1 VDEKRLRKLAGLKN
15 LNETL
20 TTKDFRDLAVV
31 FGSAPTDN
39 LSVKVMTQVVKN
51 FIKLAKAESSGFNE
65 DRFINLLRRE
75 SPRLARSLKGEKEPE
90 GEEDSETNESELNER
105 LEAPSD
111 VATDL
116 TIRISKVTQELDEL
130 FFGPAADP
138 SNEEFDK
145 VGVKKVLALF
155 KKIDNDLK
163 KIEKNVEAVN
173 KMGLI

>member
-1 VDEKRLRKLAGLKN
+1 MEEKRLRKLAGLEN

-20 TTKDFRDLAVV
+20 TTKDFRDLAVI
-31 FGSAPTDN
+31 FGGAATDN
-39 LSVKVMTQVVKN
+39 LSVKVMVKVVGS
-51 FIKLAKAESSGFNE
+51 FIKLAKTESSSFNE
-65 DRFINLLRRE
+65 DRFITLLRKE
-75 SPRLARSLKGEKEPE
+75 SPRLARALKGEKEPE
-90 GEEDSETNESELNER
+90 GDSETNESELNER
-105 LEAPSD
+105 LENPSA

-116 TIRISKVTQELDEL
+116 TIRMSKATQELDEL

-145 VGVKKVLALF
+145 VGVKKVLTLF

-163 KIEKNVEAVN
+163 KVEKNVEAVN

>member
-1 VDEKRLRKLAGLKN
+1 MDEKRLRELAGLKN

-20 TTKDFRDLAVV
+20 TTKDFRDLAVI
-31 FGSAPTDN
+31 FGSAATDN
-39 LSVKVMTQVVKN
+39 LSVKVMVKVVGS
-51 FIKLAKAESSGFNE
+51 FIKLAKAESSSFNE
-65 DRFINLLRRE
+65 DRFITLLRKE
-75 SPRLARSLKGEKEPE
+75 SPRLVRALKGEKEP
-90 GEEDSETNESELNER
+90 EDSETNESELNER

-111 VATDL
+111 AATDL
-116 TIRISKVTQELDEL
+116 TIRMSAITQDLDEL

-138 SNEEFDK
+138 DNENFDK

-163 KIEKNVEAVN
+163 KIEKNLEAVN